1 MKHFKQE
8 LAQGLKIQEIV
19 LPIIQSY
26 FNKDIKPTEGR
37 YNKYDYLDNNYNY
50 ELKSRTNE
58 YNKYPTT
65 LIGLDKI
72 DNNTIY
78 LFYFTDGLYYIK
90 YNKELFDTF
99 EIKDFVRNPRYGK
112 IDKLKKYIYIPI
124 DKLQEIK
131 IKNI

>member
-1 MKHFKQE
+1 MKSFTQE
-8 LAQGLKIQEIV
+8 LKQGLQIQEIV

-26 FNKDIKPTEGR
+26 FNRDIKPTKGKYDR
-37 YNKYDYLDNNYNY
+37 YDYLDNDYNY

-78 LFYFTDGLYYIK
+78 LFYFTDGLYFIE

-112 IDKLKKYIYIPI
+112 IDKPKKYIYIPI
-124 DKLQEIK
+124 DKLQKIIIK
-131 IKNI
+131 